1 MDILLTNDDGI
12 ESDSLHPLIARL
24 SKKHHVV
31 ALVPDR
37 ERSASSHSITLSH
50 PLRLRTIR
58 KDVHTLDGTP
68 TDCSNVA
75 LLGGLGK
82 RRFDLVISGINRGP
96 NLCEDVFYSGTVAA
110 AREGA
115 LMGIPA
121 LAVSLD
127 TSSRKPDYSAAIDF
141 VVRFVDVA
149 DFEAGTLINI
159 NIPELPANRI
169 KGLRWTRLGK
179 RKYKDVLI
187 KRKDPW
193 GNPYFWLQGKGI
205 TYSKKSGEDCTEVKK
220 GYISLTPLSSDL
232 TDASALVK
240 LQENH
245 PHLVRIWKSHVET

>member
-37 ERSASSHSITLSH
+37 ERSASSHSITLSR

-58 KDVHTLDGTP
+58 KNVHTLDGTP

-82 RRFDLVISGINRGP
+82 RKFDLVISGINKGP

-127 TSSRKPDYSAAIDF
+127 TVSPAPDYSTAIDF
-141 VVRFVDVA
+141 LSRFVDGTK
-149 DFEAGTLINI
+149 FPEGTLINI
-159 NIPELPANRI
+159 NFPECPAGKI
-169 KGLRWTRLGK
+169 KGARWTRLGK

-193 GNPYFWLQGKGI
+193 GNPYFWLHGQGI
-205 TYSKKSGEDCTEVKK
+205 TYSKEDGEDSVEVKR
-220 GYISLTPLSSDL
+220 GFISLTPLSLDL
-232 TDASALVK
+232 TDAPFLSEWRHESRLFK
-240 LQENH
+240 GLFE
-245 PHLVRIWKSHVET
+245 